1 LKKAAGVMRPTID
14 GILLAAGESRRMG
27 FPKPL
32 LRIGNDTFLT
42 RALHSMLEVARAVVV
57 VTGAYEQPVRDGVSA
72 SRRLRIVHNPDFQR
86 GQLSSLKCAI
96 GATSPDVDGV
106 MVHLADHPLVQGA
119 TFRALAEKYEV
130 TRAPI
135 LIACHHGRRG
145 HPVLFAKGVFSELLA
160 APEGEGARFVVN
172 ADPARVVYVEVEDP
186 GVTLDLDTPEDL
198 KRAGLAPPPADR
210 RGGSARNG

>member
-1 LKKAAGVMRPTID
+1 MTRPTID

-42 RALHSMLEVARAVVV
+42 RTLRSMLEVARAVVV
-57 VTGAYEQPVRDGVSA
+57 VTGAHELVVRDEVPPGP
-72 SRRLRIVHNPDFQR
+72 RLRTVHNPDFQR
-86 GQLSSLKCAI
+86 GQLSSLKRAI
-96 GATSPDVDGV
+96 GASSPDVDAV
-106 MVHLADHPLVQGA
+106 LVHLADHPLVLGA

-135 LIACHHGRRG
+135 LIARHHGHRG
-145 HPVLFAKGVFSELLA
+145 HPALFAKGVFSELLA

-172 ADPARVVYVEVEDP
+172 ADPARVVYVDVEDP
-186 GVTLDLDTPEDL
+186 GITLDLDTPEDL
-198 KRAGLAPPPADR
+198 KRAGLAPPPGDWR
-210 RGGSARNG
+210 R

>member
-1 LKKAAGVMRPTID
+1 MKKAAGVTRPIID

-42 RALHSMLEVARAVVV
+42 RTLHSMLEVARAVVV
-57 VTGAYEQPVRDGVSA
+57 VTGAYEQPVRDEVSA

-96 GATSPDVDGV
+96 GAISPDVDGV
-106 MVHLADHPLVQGA
+106 LVHLADHPLVQA
-119 TFRALAEKYEV
+119 TTFRAVAEKYEL

-135 LIACHHGRRG
+135 LIARHRGRRG

-210 RGGSARNG
+210 RK

>member
-1 LKKAAGVMRPTID
+1 MKEAAVVTRPTID

-32 LRIGNDTFLT
+32 LRIGNDTFLRRT
-42 RALHSMLEVARAVVV
+42 LQSMLEVARDVVV
-57 VTGAYEQPVRDGVSA
+57 VTGAYQQPVSDEVPHGP
-72 SRRLRIVHNPDFQR
+72 RLRIVHNADFER

-96 GATSPDVDGV
+96 GATSADVDGV
-106 MVHLADHPLVQGA
+106 LVHLADHPLVQGA

-135 LIACHHGRRG
+135 LIARHRGHRG
-145 HPVLFAKGVFSELLA
+145 HPALFAKGVFSELLA
-160 APEGEGARFVVN
+160 APDSEGARFVVN
-172 ADPARVVYVEVEDP
+172 AQPARVVYVDVEDP

-198 KRAGLAPPPADR
+198 ERAGLAPPPADR
-210 RGGSARNG
+210 SR

>member
-1 LKKAAGVMRPTID
+1 VTRPTID

-42 RALHSMLEVARAVVV
+42 RTLRSMLEVARNIVV
-57 VTGAYEQPVRDGVSA
+57 VTGAHAQPVRDEVPAGP
-72 SRRLRIVHNPDFQR
+72 RIKIVHNADFRR

-106 MVHLADHPLVQGA
+106 LVHLADHPLVRGV
-119 TFRALAEKYEV
+119 TFRALVDTYQA

-135 LIACHHGRRG
+135 LIARCGGHRG
-145 HPVLFAKGVFSELLA
+145 HPVLFAKGVFPELLE

-172 ADPARVVYVEVEDP
+172 AEPARVVYVEVNDP

-210 RGGSARNG
+210 RR

>member
-1 LKKAAGVMRPTID
+1 MKEAAVVTRPTID

-32 LRIGNDTFLT
+32 LRIGNESFLT
-42 RALHSMLEVARAVVV
+42 RTLRSMLEVARDVVV
-57 VTGAYEQPVRDGVSA
+57 VTGAYQQPVRDEIPHGP
-72 SRRLRIVHNPDFQR
+72 RLRIVHNADFER

-96 GATSPDVDGV
+96 GATSADVDGV
-106 MVHLADHPLVQGA
+106 LVHLADHPLVQGA

-135 LIACHHGRRG
+135 LIARHRGQRG
-145 HPVLFAKGVFSELLA
+145 HPALFAKGVFSELLA
-160 APEGEGARFVVN
+160 APDSEGARFVVN
-172 ADPARVVYVEVEDP
+172 ADPARVVYVDVEDP

-198 KRAGLAPPPADR
+198 RRAGLAPPPTE
-210 RGGSARNG
+210 GSR

>member
-1 LKKAAGVMRPTID
+1 MKEAAVVTRPTID

-32 LRIGNDTFLT
+32 LRIGNESFLT
-42 RALHSMLEVARAVVV
+42 RTLRSMLEVARDVVV
-57 VTGAYEQPVRDGVSA
+57 VTGAYQQPVRDEIPHGP
-72 SRRLRIVHNPDFQR
+72 RLRIVHNADFER

-96 GATSPDVDGV
+96 GATSADVDGV
-106 MVHLADHPLVQGA
+106 LVHLADHPLVQGA

-135 LIACHHGRRG
+135 LIARHRGQRG
-145 HPVLFAKGVFSELLA
+145 HPALFAKGVFSELLA
-160 APEGEGARFVVN
+160 APDSEGARFVVN
-172 ADPARVVYVEVEDP
+172 AQPARVVYVDVEDP

-198 KRAGLAPPPADR
+198 KRAGLAPPPAS
-210 RGGSARNG
+210 GSR

>member
-1 LKKAAGVMRPTID
+1 MKEAAVVTRPTID

-32 LRIGNDTFLT
+32 LRIGNESFLT
-42 RALHSMLEVARAVVV
+42 RTLRSMLEVARDVVV
-57 VTGAYEQPVRDGVSA
+57 VTGAYQQPVSDEVPHGP
-72 SRRLRIVHNPDFQR
+72 RLRIVHNADFER

-96 GATSPDVDGV
+96 GATSADVDGV
-106 MVHLADHPLVQGA
+106 LVHLADHPLVQGA

-135 LIACHHGRRG
+135 LIARHRGQRG
-145 HPVLFAKGVFSELLA
+145 HPALFAKGVFSELLA
-160 APEGEGARFVVN
+160 APDSEGARFVVN
-172 ADPARVVYVEVEDP
+172 AQPARVVYVDVEDP

-198 KRAGLAPPPADR
+198 ERAGLAPPPTD
-210 RGGSARNG
+210 GSR

>member
-1 LKKAAGVMRPTID
+1 MTRPIID

-42 RALHSMLEVARAVVV
+42 RSLRSMLEVARDVVV
-57 VTGAYEQPVRDGVSA
+57 VTGAYQQAVRDEVPEG
-72 SRRLRIVHNPDFQR
+72 RRLRTVHNPDFQR

-96 GATSPDVDGV
+96 GATSADVDGV
-106 MVHLADHPLVQGA
+106 LVHLADHPLVQGA

-135 LIACHHGRRG
+135 LIARHRGHRG

-160 APEGEGARFVVN
+160 APDSEGARYVVN
-172 ADPARVVYVEVEDP
+172 ADPAARVVYVDVDDP
-186 GVTLDLDTPEDL
+186 GVTLDLDTPGDL
-198 KRAGLAPPPADR
+198 KRAGLAPPPPI
-210 RGGSARNG
+210 GSG

>member
-1 LKKAAGVMRPTID
+1 LKEAAVVTRPTID

-32 LRIGNDTFLT
+32 LRIGNESFLT
-42 RALHSMLEVARAVVV
+42 RTLRSMLEVARDVVV
-57 VTGAYEQPVRDGVSA
+57 VTGAYQQPVRDEIPHGP
-72 SRRLRIVHNPDFQR
+72 RLRIVHNADFER

-96 GATSPDVDGV
+96 GATSADVDGV
-106 MVHLADHPLVQGA
+106 LVHLADHPLVQGA

-135 LIACHHGRRG
+135 LIARHRGQRG
-145 HPVLFAKGVFSELLA
+145 HPALFAKGVFSELLA
-160 APEGEGARFVVN
+160 APDSEGARFVVN
-172 ADPARVVYVEVEDP
+172 AQPARVVYVDVEDP

-198 KRAGLAPPPADR
+198 ERAGLAPPPTD
-210 RGGSARNG
+210 GSR

>member
-1 LKKAAGVMRPTID
+1 MTRPTID

-32 LRIGNDTFLT
+32 LRIGNESFLT
-42 RALHSMLEVARAVVV
+42 RTLRSMLEVARDVVV
-57 VTGAYEQPVRDGVSA
+57 VTGAYQQPVRDEIPHGP
-72 SRRLRIVHNPDFQR
+72 RLRIVHNADFER

-96 GATSPDVDGV
+96 GATSADVDGV
-106 MVHLADHPLVQGA
+106 LVHLADHPLVQGA

-135 LIACHHGRRG
+135 LIARHRGQRG
-145 HPVLFAKGVFSELLA
+145 HPALFAKGVFSELLA
-160 APEGEGARFVVN
+160 APDSEGARFVVN
-172 ADPARVVYVEVEDP
+172 AQPARVVYVDVEDP

-198 KRAGLAPPPADR
+198 ERAGLAPPPTD
-210 RGGSARNG
+210 GSR

>member
-1 LKKAAGVMRPTID
+1 MKEAAVVTRPTID

-32 LRIGNDTFLT
+32 LRIGNESFLT
-42 RALHSMLEVARAVVV
+42 RTLRSMLEVARDVVV
-57 VTGAYEQPVRDGVSA
+57 VTGAYQQPVSDEVPHGP
-72 SRRLRIVHNPDFQR
+72 RLRIVHNADFER

-96 GATSPDVDGV
+96 GATSADVDGV
-106 MVHLADHPLVQGA
+106 LVHLADHPLVQGA

-135 LIACHHGRRG
+135 LIARHRGQRG
-145 HPVLFAKGVFSELLA
+145 HPALFAKGVFSELLA
-160 APEGEGARFVVN
+160 APDSEGARFVVN
-172 ADPARVVYVEVEDP
+172 AQPARVVYVDVEDP

-198 KRAGLAPPPADR
+198 ERAGLAPPPADR
-210 RGGSARNG
+210 SR

>member
-1 LKKAAGVMRPTID
+1 MTRPTID

-42 RALHSMLEVARAVVV
+42 RSLRSMLEVARNIVV
-57 VTGAYEQPVRDGVSA
+57 VTGAHAQPVGDEVPAGPRIT
-72 SRRLRIVHNPDFQR
+72 IVHNADFQR
-86 GQLSSLKCAI
+86 GQLSSLKRAI
-96 GATSPDVDGV
+96 GATSPDVDAV
-106 MVHLADHPLVQGA
+106 LVHLADHPLVRGG
-119 TFRALAEKYEV
+119 TFRALVDTYQA

-135 LIACHHGRRG
+135 LIARCRGHRG
-145 HPVLFAKGVFSELLA
+145 HPVLFAKGVFSELLE
-160 APEGEGARFVVN
+160 APESEGARFVVN
-172 ADPARVVYVEVEDP
+172 AEPARVVYVEVNDP

-210 RGGSARNG
+210 RK

>member
-1 LKKAAGVMRPTID
+1 MKKAAGVMRPTID

-32 LRIGNDTFLT
+32 LRIGNETFLT
-42 RALHSMLEVARAVVV
+42 RTLHSMLEVARAVVV
-57 VTGAYEQPVRDGVSA
+57 VTGAYEQPVRDQVSTT
-72 SRRLRIVHNPDFQR
+72 RRLRIVHNPDFLR

-106 MVHLADHPLVQGA
+106 LVHLADHPLVQGA
-119 TFRALAEKYEV
+119 TFRALAEKYAV

-135 LIACHHGRRG
+135 LIACHRGRRG

-160 APEGEGARFVVN
+160 APEVEGARFVVN

-198 KRAGLAPPPADR
+198 KRAGLAAPPADR
-210 RGGSARNG
+210 RG

>member
-1 LKKAAGVMRPTID
+1 MKKAAGVMRPTID

-42 RALHSMLEVARAVVV
+42 RTLHSMLEVARAVVV
-57 VTGAYEQPVRDGVSA
+57 VTGAYEQPVRDQVSI
-72 SRRLRIVHNPDFQR
+72 SRRLRIVHNPDFPR

-106 MVHLADHPLVQGA
+106 LMHLADHPLVQGA

-130 TRAPI
+130 TQAPI
-135 LIACHHGRRG
+135 LIACHRGRRG
-145 HPVLFAKGVFSELLA
+145 HPVLFAKRVFSELLA

-210 RGGSARNG
+210 RG

>member
-1 LKKAAGVMRPTID
+1 MKKAAGVTRPTID

-32 LRIGNDTFLT
+32 LRIGTDTFLT
-42 RALHSMLEVARAVVV
+42 RTLRSMLEVARDLVV
-57 VTGAYEQPVRDGVSA
+57 VTGAYEQPVRNEVPSDP
-72 SRRLRIVHNPDFQR
+72 RLRIVHNPDFQR

-96 GATSPDVDGV
+96 GATSADVDGV
-106 MVHLADHPLVQGA
+106 LVHLADHPLVQGA

-135 LIACHHGRRG
+135 LIACHGGRRG
-145 HPVLFAKGVFSELLA
+145 HPVLFAKRIFSELLA
-160 APEGEGARFVVN
+160 APEDEGARFVVN
-172 ADPARVVYVEVEDP
+172 ADPARVVYVEVNDP

-210 RGGSARNG
+210 RSARNG

>member
-1 LKKAAGVMRPTID
+1 
-14 GILLAAGESRRMG
+14 MG

-42 RALHSMLEVARAVVV
+42 RTLHSMLEVARAVVL
-57 VTGAYEQPVRDGVSA
+57 VTGAYEQPVRDEVSA

-96 GATSPDVDGV
+96 GATSSDVDGV
-106 MVHLADHPLVQGA
+106 LVHLADHPLVQGA

-135 LIACHHGRRG
+135 LIACHRGRRG
-145 HPVLFAKGVFSELLA
+145 HPVLFAKGVFSELLV

-210 RGGSARNG
+210 RG